1 MSYKALYRTYR
12 PTTFSEVAGQENII
26 KTLQN
31 SLINQ
36 KRVTLIF
43 LVVLVVLVRSTVARL
58 FAKAINCG
66 NGTDARTCNVCAN
79 CIAITN
85 NQTTDIIELDA
96 ASNNGVEEIRQILK
110 NKLYAKSL

>member
-1 MSYKALYRTYR
+1 MKVRGIMSYKALYRTYR

-36 KRVTLIF
+36 ITSHAYIF
-43 LVVLVVLVRSTVARL
+43 SGPRGIGKTTVARL
-58 FAKAINCG
+58 FAKAINCE
-66 NGTDARTCNVCAN
+66 TAPTQEPCNVCAN

-85 NQTTDIIELDA
+85 NQTTDIIEQTPA
-96 ASNNGVEEIRQILK
+96 IMVLK
-110 NKLYAKSL
+110 KFDKY